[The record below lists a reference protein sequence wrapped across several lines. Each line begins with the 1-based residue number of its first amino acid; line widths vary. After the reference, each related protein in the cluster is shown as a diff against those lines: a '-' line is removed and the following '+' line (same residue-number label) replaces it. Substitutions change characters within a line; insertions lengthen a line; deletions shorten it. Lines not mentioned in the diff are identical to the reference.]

1 MALVQ
6 GPQSTRLECMSD
18 FTPTERTQVK
28 RLPKRGKYE
37 RETVFAILDEGFVC
51 HVGFSVDGQPY
62 VIPTNYG
69 RSGEILYLHGSAAS
83 RMLRTLSEGV
93 PVSVTVTHVDGLV
106 LARSAFH
113 HSVNYR
119 SVVILGTARL
129 VTDAA
134 EKMEALRVFTE
145 HVMKGRWDDVRQPTE
160 QELKAT
166 TVLALPLE
174 EVSAKVR
181 TGGPVD
187 DEEDYALPVW
197 AGVLPLQTVVKEPLP
212 DAQRKKDEPIPDY
225 LKNYSR

>member
-1 MALVQ
+1 
-6 GPQSTRLECMSD
+6 MSQ
-18 FTPTERTQVK
+18 FQPTERTQVK
-28 RLPKRGKYE
+28 RLPKRGRYDA
-37 RETVFAILDEGFVC
+37 ETVFQILDKGFVC
-51 HVGFSVDGQPY
+51 HVGFAVDGQPY

-69 RSGEILYLHGSAAS
+69 RSGDILYLHGSAAS
-83 RMLRTLSEGV
+83 RMLKTLGTGV
-93 PVSVTVTHVDGLV
+93 PVCVTVTHVDGLV

-129 VTDAA
+129 VDDPA
-134 EKMEALRVFTE
+134 EKMEALRLFTE

-181 TGGPVD
+181 TGGPLD
-187 DEEDYALPVW
+187 DETDYTLPVW
-197 AGVLPLQTVVKEPLP
+197 AGVLPLEIVARSPEPDALRKNDPPLP
-212 DAQRKKDEPIPDY
+212 KY

>member
-1 MALVQ
+1 
-6 GPQSTRLECMSD
+6 MSD

-51 HVGFSVDGQPY
+51 HVGFAVDGQPY

-69 RSGEILYLHGSAAS
+69 RSGDTLYLHGSAAS

-129 VTDAA
+129 VTDSA

-166 TVLALPLE
+166 SVLALPLE

-181 TGGPVD
+181 TGGPID

-197 AGVLPLQTVVKEPLP
+197 AGVLPLETVAKELLP
-212 DAQRKKDEPIPDY
+212 DPQRKKDAPVPDY